1 MTTEQQINTFTEV
14 IKATAVEMIKAGY
27 TGTQI
32 ATAIGSKFG
41 NGVARLIMA
50 DIALDLG
57 MTEQT
62 KRYLARF

>member
-1 MTTEQQINTFTEV
+1 MTTEQIKSFTEV
-14 IKATAVEMIKAGY
+14 IKATAIEMMKAGY
-27 TGTQI
+27 TGSQI

-41 NGVARLIMA
+41 NGIARLIMA

-62 KRYLARF
+62 KRYIARF

>member
-1 MTTEQQINTFTEV
+1 MTTEQIKTITEI
-14 IKATAVEMIKAGY
+14 IKATAIEMMKVGY
-27 TGTQI
+27 TGSQI

-62 KRYLARF
+62 KRYIARL

>member
-1 MTTEQQINTFTEV
+1 MTTEQIKTITEV
-14 IKATAVEMIKAGY
+14 IKATSVEMMKAGY
-27 TGTQI
+27 SGSQI

-50 DIALDLG
+50 DIALDFG

>member
-1 MTTEQQINTFTEV
+1 MTTEQIKTITEV
-14 IKATAVEMIKAGY
+14 IKATAVEMMKAGY
-27 TGTQI
+27 NGSQI

-62 KRYLARF
+62 KRYLANF

>member
-1 MTTEQQINTFTEV
+1 MTTAQIQTLTEV
-14 IKATAVEMIKAGY
+14 IKVTAIEMMKAGY

-57 MTEQT
+57 MAEQT
-62 KRYLARF
+62 KRYIARF